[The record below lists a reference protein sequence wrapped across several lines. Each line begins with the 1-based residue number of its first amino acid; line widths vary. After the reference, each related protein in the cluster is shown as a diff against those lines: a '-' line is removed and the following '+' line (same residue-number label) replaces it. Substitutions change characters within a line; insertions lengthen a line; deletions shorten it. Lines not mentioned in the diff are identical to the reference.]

1 MVLVAGSVRGTSVL
15 ADHYHDRSDLW
26 HEGHVRQDKAEAEGQ
41 MIAINGDK
49 IVSIDTEYGVYD
61 AETDTVVEHG
71 DDLAAAS
78 TDSLIF
84 GGAIQIRKVYLGTW
98 TTSDA
103 ERDIAP
109 DDVMP
114 HGD

>member
-1 MVLVAGSVRGTSVL
+1 
-15 ADHYHDRSDLW
+15 
-26 HEGHVRQDKAEAEGQ
+26 
-41 MIAINGDK
+41 MIAINGEK
-49 IVSIDTEYGVYD
+49 GEVI
-61 AETDTVVEHG
+61 EHG

-84 GGAIQIRKVYLGTW
+84 GGAIMTRKVYIGEW
-98 TTSDA
+98 ATSDA

-114 HGD
+114 HE

>member
-1 MVLVAGSVRGTSVL
+1 
-15 ADHYHDRSDLW
+15 
-26 HEGHVRQDKAEAEGQ
+26 
-41 MIAINGDK
+41 MISINGDQVTG
-49 IVSIDTEYGVYD
+49 IETEYGVFD
-61 AETDTVVEHG
+61 VETGEVVEHG

>member
-1 MVLVAGSVRGTSVL
+1 
-15 ADHYHDRSDLW
+15 
-26 HEGHVRQDKAEAEGQ
+26 

-49 IVSIDTEYGVYD
+49 IVSIDTEYGVVD
-61 AETDTVVEHG
+61 AEKDEVIEHG

-84 GGAIQIRKVYLGTW
+84 GGAIMTRKVYIGEW

-103 ERDIAP
+103 ERQVAP

-114 HGD
+114 PERGSL